1 MKLILKIIPL
11 LLLPVVLNAQTGV
24 PDSLRQVLQN
34 AQNDKER
41 YQLFRQY
48 LIYYDQVNIDSA
60 LYFSERCLVLA
71 QNNNNRLSETEAFAF
86 KGWNLL
92 RLGRYASALQCFIQ
106 AFEIAEDPKSE
117 KYTWDVGNNSQLR
130 KMRLANLALTHNMF
144 AHLMGATDNISQQI
158 VHFKKAKKIAEEIGD
173 SNFIGIVDL
182 NLEIAFIDFNNLDSA
197 LKFENNAELT
207 LIQTNK
213 RFLSYA
219 FSGKGDIY
227 FKKGDKKSAK
237 QFYYEG
243 LQSGIEQNNL
253 AGLITN
259 YFGLTK
265 CYLSENNNDSSL
277 YYAKKALNGLNN
289 LGIFS
294 SMLYNKGTAY
304 ENLYHSYQLRN
315 QFDSAFKYQGLALVA
330 KDSLYKERIKNLA
343 EFQNA
348 SLKEQLRLQ
357 NVEKEKIE
365 YQNKV
370 KTYSLIAG
378 LGVFLLI
385 VLILDYNN
393 KQKQKANW
401 DLKTALANL
410 RSTQS
415 QLIQSEKMASL
426 GELTAGIAHEIQNP
440 LNFVNNFSDL
450 NNELIDELVQEIQ
463 QVKLEGII
471 TNAQNLKEN
480 NEKINHHGKR
490 AEAIVKN
497 MLQHSRKN
505 SGQKES
511 TELNSFVDEYL
522 RLSYHGLR
530 AKDKG
535 FSASLETNYDP
546 AIGKIN
552 IVPQDMGWVL
562 LNLFN
567 NAFYAVHQKQKRGTN
582 GYTPTIEVTTTI
594 KAGFVIITIKDNGT
608 GIATGIKDKIMQ
620 PFFTTKPAGEGTGLG
635 LSLSYDIITKG
646 HGGEMKAES
655 REGEYTC
662 ILVKLS
668 LKDKAE
674 TKQA

>member
-1 MKLILKIIPL
+1 M
-11 LLLPVVLNAQTGV
+11 
-24 PDSLRQVLQN
+24 
-34 AQNDKER
+34 
-41 YQLFRQY
+41 
-48 LIYYDQVNIDSA
+48 
-60 LYFSERCLVLA
+60 
-71 QNNNNRLSETEAFAF
+71 
-86 KGWNLL
+86 
-92 RLGRYASALQCFIQ
+92 
-106 AFEIAEDPKSE
+106 
-117 KYTWDVGNNSQLR
+117 
-130 KMRLANLALTHNMF
+130 
-144 AHLMGATDNISQQI
+144 
-158 VHFKKAKKIAEEIGD
+158 
-173 SNFIGIVDL
+173 
-182 NLEIAFIDFNNLDSA
+182 
-197 LKFENNAELT
+197 
-207 LIQTNK
+207 
-213 RFLSYA
+213 
-219 FSGKGDIY
+219 
-227 FKKGDKKSAK
+227 
-237 QFYYEG
+237 
-243 LQSGIEQNNL
+243 
-253 AGLITN
+253 
-259 YFGLTK
+259 
-265 CYLSENNNDSSL
+265 
-277 YYAKKALNGLNN
+277 
-289 LGIFS
+289 
-294 SMLYNKGTAY
+294 
-304 ENLYHSYQLRN
+304 
-315 QFDSAFKYQGLALVA
+315 
-330 KDSLYKERIKNLA
+330 
-343 EFQNA
+343 
-348 SLKEQLRLQ
+348 
-357 NVEKEKIE
+357 
-365 YQNKV
+365 
-370 KTYSLIAG
+370 
-378 LGVFLLI
+378 I